1 MIMGLIKK
9 CVAQILAQ
17 HILRIFYSRNGVVD
31 DNHVHIREFRC
42 RCGKGLLPLLFLL
55 RAFHAPQLA
64 RWCTTLLC
72 SSKIKVGVMLINVL

>member
-31 DNHVHIREFRC
+31 DNHVDIRVPLQVCE
-42 RCGKGLLPLLFLL
+42 KPPPLLLL
-55 RAFHAPQLA
+55 
-64 RWCTTLLC
+64 T
-72 SSKIKVGVMLINVL
+72 